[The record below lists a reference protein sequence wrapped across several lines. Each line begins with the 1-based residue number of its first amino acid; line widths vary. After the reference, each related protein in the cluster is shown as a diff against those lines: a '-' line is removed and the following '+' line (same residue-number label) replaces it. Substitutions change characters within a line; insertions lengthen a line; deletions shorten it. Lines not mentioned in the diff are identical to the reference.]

1 MRRQAVPVAVLGLT
15 LASCVG
21 VYGPKGNDVGG
32 IIPWSPEAERYALDI
47 AQSNCGR
54 FNKFAV
60 ITSIHRVYGDYIS
73 YACWW
78 KPPYQSRRHIY
89 LKHTENKLRRYRTDC
104 SWGLSHANSK

>member
-1 MRRQAVPVAVLGLT
+1 MRKQAALLAVLGLT

-32 IIPWSPEAERYALDI
+32 IIPWSPEAEQAALDI
-47 AQSNCGR
+47 AQNNCGL
-54 FNKFAV
+54 FNKYAV

-78 KPPYQSRRHIY
+78 KPPPRTRRHI
-89 LKHTENKLRRYRTDC
+89 N
-104 SWGLSHANSK
+104 